1 VNLNDP
7 MLRMTRSQ
15 SRTSADLARYL
26 RTEYGTDDRTWLLS
40 NLRAPSN
47 GARSLSRS
55 TMPRFPLLRRAARAL
70 ASMLL

>member
-15 SRTSADLARYL
+15 SRTSADLVRYL
-26 RTEYGTDDRTWLLS
+26 RTEYGTDDPTWLLS

-47 GARSLSRS
+47 GARSFSR
-55 TMPRFPLLRRAARAL
+55 PRLPRVSVVRRAARAL